1 MYTAALF
8 TMAKT
13 WKQPKC
19 PPADELIQKMWYK
32 YTMESYSAIK
42 KNEII
47 TFVAIFMDL
56 EMIKPSEISQ
66 TEKDNYHTISLI
78 CRL

>member
-19 PPADELIQKMWYK
+19 PPTDESVKKMWYN
-32 YTMESYSAIK
+32 YTMEYYSAIRK
-42 KNEII
+42 SEIL
-47 TFVAIFMDL
+47 TSVAVWMDL

-66 TEKDNYHTISLI
+66 TERQLSYNITYM
-78 CRL
+78 